1 MNFPMS
7 KVLTFQQLWPKMKD
21 QVMPIQLAYKLSRLY
36 DSVNNN
42 ARFYSTELNKIISEY
57 AERDEE
63 GNMVQA
69 KEGNGIQLQK
79 AYISKAETAINELL
93 NLMVD
98 VPDISFTLDELKDIK
113 LSLEEFEVLL
123 PFIKAE

>member
-21 QVMPIQLAYKLSRLY
+21 QIMPIQLAYKLSRLY
-36 DSVNNN
+36 DSVDNN
-42 ARFYSTELNKIISEY
+42 ARFYSTELNKIVSEY
-57 AERDEE
+57 AERDAE
-63 GNMVQA
+63 GNIVPS
-69 KEGNGIQLQK
+69 EDGTGVQLQK
-79 AYISKAETAINELL
+79 AYIPKAEAAVNDLL

-113 LSLEEFEVLL
+113 LSLEEFGILL
-123 PFIKAE
+123 PFIKTE

>member
-1 MNFPMS
+1 MKIPMS
-7 KVLTFQQLWPKMKD
+7 KILTFQQLWPKMKD

-36 DSVNNN
+36 DSVDNN
-42 ARFYSTELNKIISEY
+42 ARFYSTELNKIVSEY
-57 AERDEE
+57 AERDAD
-63 GNMVQA
+63 GNMVPTE
-69 KEGNGIQLQK
+69 EGKGIQLQQI
-79 AYISKAETAINELL
+79 YIPKAEAAVNELL

-113 LSLEEFEVLL
+113 LSLEEFGVLL

>member
-1 MNFPMS
+1 MS

>member
-21 QVMPIQLAYKLSRLY
+21 QIMPIQLAYKLSRLY
-36 DSVNNN
+36 DSVDNN

-57 AERDEE
+57 AERDAE
-63 GNMVQA
+63 GNMVPA
-69 KEGNGIQLQK
+69 EEGNGVKLQQ
-79 AYISKAETAINELL
+79 AYISKAEAAVNDLL

-113 LSLEEFEVLL
+113 LSLEEFGVLL

>member
-7 KVLTFQQLWPKMKD
+7 KVLTFQELWPKIKD

-36 DSVNNN
+36 DSVDNN

-57 AERDEE
+57 AERDAE
-63 GNMVQA
+63 GNMIQTN
-69 KEGNGIQLQK
+69 EGKSIKLQK
-79 AYISKAETAINELL
+79 AYIPKAEAAVNDLL
-93 NLMVD
+93 NFMVD

-113 LSLEEFEVLL
+113 LSLEEFGVLL
-123 PFIKAE
+123 PFIKTE

>member
-1 MNFPMS
+1 MKFPMS

-21 QVMPIQLAYKLSRLY
+21 QIMPIQLAYKLSRLY
-36 DSVNNN
+36 DSVDNN

-57 AERDEE
+57 AERDAE
-63 GNMVQA
+63 GNMVPA
-69 KEGNGIQLQK
+69 EEGNGVKLQK
-79 AYISKAETAINELL
+79 TYIPKAEAAVNELL

-113 LSLEEFEVLL
+113 LSLEEFGVLL

>member
-1 MNFPMS
+1 MKFPMS

-21 QVMPIQLAYKLSRLY
+21 QIMPIQLAYKLSRLY
-36 DSVNNN
+36 DSVDNN
-42 ARFYSTELNKIISEY
+42 ARFYSTELNKIVSEY
-57 AERDEE
+57 AERDDEGNKVPAEE
-63 GNMVQA
+63 GNGV
-69 KEGNGIQLQK
+69 KLQK
-79 AYISKAETAINELL
+79 AYIPKAEAAVNDLL

-113 LSLEEFEVLL
+113 LSLEEFGVLL